1 MRHQK
6 HSAESLG
13 GGSQAKPCN
22 AAVANQHGLRCYS
35 HHQRLSLSVL
45 PLEENWWQSGCHR
58 KEHKKRHG
66 KATTSGKMRPK
77 ACQRHFSVDNHRIS
91 HPRLFYLSILK
102 RQGSS
107 RLEQSELSEY
117 TLAKSE
123 QLIHRFFMATLIS
136 VRATSVSKCE
146 LTGTDTNQTI
156 IHRHHLSYN
165 PHHRSTYLHPFG
177 FQWLLAQSL
186 RAIDGASSQYC
197 VPWNQSLGDG
207 LAVSVLSSTCRFFSK
222 PEIPA
227 LHFLLQPLVDTLH
240 CDALLPQ
247 PFVVLIPHFLWKVS
261 DSS

>member
-45 PLEENWWQSGCHR
+45 LLEENWWQSGCHR

-107 RLEQSELSEY
+107 RLEQVNFMNTPLQRVSNLSIAFSWPYQYLSEL
-117 TLAKSE
+117 LLFRNVNW
-123 QLIHRFFMATLIS
+123 Q
-136 VRATSVSKCE
+136 E
-146 LTGTDTNQTI
+146 LTPI
-156 IHRHHLSYN
+156 
-165 PHHRSTYLHPFG
+165 
-177 FQWLLAQSL
+177 
-186 RAIDGASSQYC
+186 
-197 VPWNQSLGDG
+197 
-207 LAVSVLSSTCRFFSK
+207 K
-222 PEIPA
+222 P
-227 LHFLLQPLVDTLH
+227 
-240 CDALLPQ
+240 
-247 PFVVLIPHFLWKVS
+247 S
-261 DSS
+261 

>member
-58 KEHKKRHG
+58 KEHKRRHG

-102 RQGSS
+102 RQGS
-107 RLEQSELSEY
+107 RLEQSELY
-117 TLAKSE
+117 
-123 QLIHRFFMATLIS
+123 LIHPWKEWATYPSLFHGHTNVCQSYFCFEMWTDRNWHQSNHHKSSSS
-136 VRATSVSKCE
+136 VIQPTSPKHTSNPFGWKVAASSVSE
-146 LTGTDTNQTI
+146 S
-156 IHRHHLSYN
+156 HRRREFAVLCAMESK
-165 PHHRSTYLHPFG
+165 
-177 FQWLLAQSL
+177 
-186 RAIDGASSQYC
+186 
-197 VPWNQSLGDG
+197 PWRRRF
-207 LAVSVLSSTCRFFSK
+207 VSVLSSTCRFSP

-240 CDALLPQ
+240 CDALLPRRLFFFHT
-247 PFVVLIPHFLWKVS
+247 PLPLEIFR
-261 DSS
+261 

>member
-1 MRHQK
+1 MLQPSPKVVTVSVASWGELVAIRLSPKRAQK
-6 HSAESLG
+6 KAWKGYDQWKNAAESMPKALLG
-13 GGSQAKPCN
+13 
-22 AAVANQHGLRCYS
+22 
-35 HHQRLSLSVL
+35 
-45 PLEENWWQSGCHR
+45 WQSSDQSS
-58 KEHKKRHG
+58 KAFLPEHSE
-66 KATTSGKMRPK
+66 KAG
-77 ACQRHFSVDNHRIS
+77 
-91 HPRLFYLSILK
+91 
-102 RQGSS
+102 
-107 RLEQSELSEY
+107 EQQTGTSELYEY

-123 QLIHRFFMATLIS
+123 QLIHRFFMAIPIS

-156 IHRHHLSYN
+156 INRHHLSYN

-240 CDALLPQ
+240 CDALLPRRLL
-247 PFVVLIPHFLWKVS
+247 F
-261 DSS
+261 